1 MSLIEELKAT
11 AAHAAEEVDTLGINL
26 SEAVE
31 KLDELMQLSA
41 TDFAESSNEDAQA
54 FGEQINAARQSM
66 QAVLAAL
73 HEAEVRIANYLRY
86 LG

>member
-54 FGEQINAARQSM
+54 FGEQINVARQSM

-73 HEAEVRIANYLRY
+73 NEAEVRIANYQRY